1 MLSEEEKRD
10 ILKEISAAEEPQS
23 ACVEALK
30 IVQGYRGFVSDEAV
44 RDIAPLFEMT
54 PDELDSVATFY
65 TFIFRRPVGRHLIY
79 LCDGVSCWI
88 MGFDEIRRHIKDR
101 LGIDF
106 GGTTRDGMFTLLP
119 VSCLGACDRAPAVI
133 IDGELHG
140 NLDKRKI
147 DEIFLRY
154 AQS

>member
-10 ILKEISAAEEPQS
+10 ILEEIARAEEPQS

-30 IVQGYRGFVSDEAV
+30 IIQGYRGFVLDEAV
-44 RDIAPLFEMT
+44 KDIAPLFGMT
-54 PDELDSVATFY
+54 ADEIDSIATFY

-88 MGFDEIRRHIKDR
+88 MGYEEIRRHVKER

-106 GGTTRDGMFTLLP
+106 GGTTGDGMFTLLP

-133 IDGELHG
+133 VDGELHG
-140 NLDKRKI
+140 NLDKQKI
-147 DEIFLRY
+147 DEILMRY
-154 AQS
+154 T